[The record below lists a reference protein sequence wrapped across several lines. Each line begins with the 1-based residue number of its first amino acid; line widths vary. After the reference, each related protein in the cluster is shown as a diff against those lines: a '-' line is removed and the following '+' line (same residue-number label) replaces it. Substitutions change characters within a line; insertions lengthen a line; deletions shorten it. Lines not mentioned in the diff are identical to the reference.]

1 MNAGAFSA
9 ASRAGEWE
17 RLTSERWDALVI
29 GGGATGCGVAR
40 ELAARGVRTALVEAG
55 DWGGGT
61 SGRSS
66 RLIHGGLRYL
76 QTGDF
81 ALVFEALAER
91 RRLLE
96 LAPHLV
102 HPLRFLFPVYRGGP
116 VGLRTLQAGMWLYD
130 LLSLFRGIA
139 RHRILRPAGC
149 REIEPGLA
157 KQALRGG
164 ALYFD
169 AAVDDVRLTLAA
181 ARAAWLAGA
190 AMVPRAEVVR
200 FRSAGRHLEGVAVHD
215 RLRGRDAEVHARLV
229 INATGPWSDTLR
241 RLADP
246 DVRPR
251 LRPTKGVHV
260 MLRRERI
267 GSRGA
272 LIFASPLDARVMFVL
287 PWRDRVYIGTT
298 DTDYE
303 GAVGDAVAEAADVDY
318 LLGSANG
325 LFPDARLTPAD
336 VVSTWAGVRP
346 LLAAE
351 RDPQLAAGATSREHE
366 VWRDRSGLLNIAGG
380 KLTTYRVMAVE
391 AADAAAELLRSDG
404 VVVETA
410 PAPAPLPGAPP
421 LPWDAFASAFAERAA
436 GVGLDDEVADHLAR
450 AYGTDAEAI
459 LRRIADDA
467 ALGARLLPD
476 LPYVR
481 AEVPHAV
488 EEEMALTLEDV
499 LARRLHLFHEAAEGG
514 VDVARA
520 VAELMAPLPGI
531 GWEENRIEV
540 EVAAYAA
547 AVARSRS
554 VVGPADSAT

>member
-1 MNAGAFSA
+1 
-9 ASRAGEWE
+9 
-17 RLTSERWDALVI
+17 
-29 GGGATGCGVAR
+29 
-40 ELAARGVRTALVEAG
+40 
-55 DWGGGT
+55 
-61 SGRSS
+61 
-66 RLIHGGLRYL
+66 
-76 QTGDF
+76 
-81 ALVFEALAER
+81 
-91 RRLLE
+91 
-96 LAPHLV
+96 
-102 HPLRFLFPVYRGGP
+102 
-116 VGLRTLQAGMWLYD
+116 MWLYD

-246 DVRPR
+246 HVRPR

-272 LIFASPLDARVMFVL
+272 LIFASPLDGRVMFVL
-287 PWRDRVYIGTT
+287 PWRDRVYVGTT

-303 GAVGDAVAEAADVDY
+303 
-318 LLGSANG
+318 G

-410 PAPAPLPGAPP
+410 PAPAPLPGCRFAPAAASREP
-421 LPWDAFASAFAERAA
+421 PWWGAGADGRAGLRAA
-436 GVGLDDEVADHLAR
+436 
-450 AYGTDAEAI
+450 AE
-459 LRRIADDA
+459 
-467 ALGARLLPD
+467 
-476 LPYVR
+476 
-481 AEVPHAV
+481 
-488 EEEMALTLEDV
+488 
-499 LARRLHLFHEAAEGG
+499 
-514 VDVARA
+514 
-520 VAELMAPLPGI
+520 
-531 GWEENRIEV
+531 
-540 EVAAYAA
+540 
-547 AVARSRS
+547 SRTR
-554 VVGPADSAT
+554 GRWR